1 MILKFR
7 KKRRKLIV
15 WIKYYMWVCVHHE
28 ESNLLDSIFIYL
40 GGMMIAMSLG
50 NMLYYKINPT
60 VIRRGNFEGLI
71 LGFL

>member
-1 MILKFR
+1 
-7 KKRRKLIV
+7 
-15 WIKYYMWVCVHHE
+15 MWVCVQHE
-28 ESNLLDSIFIYL
+28 ESHLLGSIFIYL